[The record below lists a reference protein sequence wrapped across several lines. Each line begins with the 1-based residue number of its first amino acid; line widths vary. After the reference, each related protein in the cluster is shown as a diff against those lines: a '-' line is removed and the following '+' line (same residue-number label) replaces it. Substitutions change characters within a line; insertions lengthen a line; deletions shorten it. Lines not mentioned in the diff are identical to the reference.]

1 MIEYIVEQNKYNISK
16 GKDILF
22 QKEDKIIV
30 HRTNKIRDRIN
41 IQTQQ
46 GKIEIFDNYY
56 LLTSASIHI
65 QHLTT
70 VCINALDN
78 KYLNKRFDNF
88 ASMTKNTLLV

>member
-1 MIEYIVEQNKYNISK
+1 ME
-16 GKDILF
+16 G
-22 QKEDKIIV
+22 
-30 HRTNKIRDRIN
+30 DRIN

-88 ASMTKNTLLV
+88 ASMTKNTLFV

>member
-1 MIEYIVEQNKYNISK
+1 MFI
-16 GKDILF
+16 
-22 QKEDKIIV
+22 
-30 HRTNKIRDRIN
+30 DRIN

-65 QHLTT
+65 KHLTT

-88 ASMTKNTLLV
+88 ASMTKTLYWFRTNTVVIITREYNIVGWKNKLRLPFSKIV